1 MLHDPKHCSCST
13 LFNECHVIST
23 VLQLLKLIQF
33 ILKKKMQ
40 YACLS
45 FPKFC
50 FEQTISVDFFFLCIY
65 VDMIA
70 CLPNLI
76 QCVKL
81 NISCGIEHLLFLRK
95 TK

>member
-1 MLHDPKHCSCST
+1 M
-13 LFNECHVIST
+13 FVI
-23 VLQLLKLIQF
+23 
-33 ILKKKMQ
+33 
-40 YACLS
+40 

-50 FEQTISVDFFFLCIY
+50 FEQTISVDFFLCIY

-81 NISCGIEHLLFLRK
+81 NISRGIEHLLFLRK
-95 TK
+95 TKK

>member
-1 MLHDPKHCSCST
+1 M
-13 LFNECHVIST
+13 FVI
-23 VLQLLKLIQF
+23 
-33 ILKKKMQ
+33 
-40 YACLS
+40 

-50 FEQTISVDFFFLCIY
+50 FEQTISVDFFFCFCSCIY

-76 QCVKL
+76 QQCVKL